1 MTKQNKAMDI
11 FVTELHEADIVPFQA
26 IRGAPFHQGA
36 KVGRKMMKMIWK
48 HMKNAKHKKGAR

>member
-36 KVGRKMMKMIWK
+36 KVGRKMMKMI
-48 HMKNAKHKKGAR
+48 